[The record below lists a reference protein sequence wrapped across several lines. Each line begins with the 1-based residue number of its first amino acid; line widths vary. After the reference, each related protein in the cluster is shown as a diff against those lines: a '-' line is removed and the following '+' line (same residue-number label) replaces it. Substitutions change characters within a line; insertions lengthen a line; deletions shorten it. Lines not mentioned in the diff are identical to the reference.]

1 VLSIGCW
8 NRADCVLFFF
18 SIPGFMVCDYPLMI
32 LGITKHVLNINNLY
46 ELKIFI
52 SFISGENH
60 RIAASHCQTLPHNVV
75 SSTPRHE
82 QDSNSQLKL

>member
-8 NRADCVLFFF
+8 NRADGVLFLF

-46 ELKIFI
+46 ETQ
-52 SFISGENH
+52 N
-60 RIAASHCQTLPHNVV
+60 LPLLV
-75 SSTPRHE
+75 
-82 QDSNSQLKL
+82 QW